1 MAPSSTTPPLLLIRL
16 PGSEAVALMQQA
28 CTLSASDA
36 GAAAALE
43 PYQGEQ
49 DVTPAQLRAAHAVL
63 KRAGQEQED
72 AFVNTVLRGARP
84 VFPRHAQRKEDIA
97 TQAKAKE
104 GWRQKLQAKHQQR
117 EYDRMVKNVH
127 WGGARKPD
135 PETRPFYQASIAFN
149 MLAAMITAGF
159 MGWYVAGSFLSKD
172 AHRLM
177 VGTVTAMV
185 MLVVEMTLYIIRTT
199 EVERYAPKR
208 ERNEQMGQQG
218 KTIPTG
224 FMDDIQ
230 FRRGPPTSSKKASST
245 LVMGPPKA
253 GGVKQKVL

>member
-1 MAPSSTTPPLLLIRL
+1 MAPTSTTSTPAPLLLIRL
-16 PGSEAVALMQQA
+16 PGPEAVALMQQA
-28 CTLSASDA
+28 CTLSS
-36 GAAAALE
+36 AADEALGS
-43 PYQGEQ
+43 YQGEQ
-49 DVTPAQLRAAHAVL
+49 DVTTAQLRAVHAVL
-63 KRAGQEQED
+63 KQAGQEQED
-72 AFVNTVLRGARP
+72 AFNKTILWGARP
-84 VFPRHAQRKEDIA
+84 VFPRHVQRKEDIA

-149 MLAAMITAGF
+149 MLAAMLTAGF
-159 MGWYVAGSFLSKD
+159 MGWYVAGSFLTKD

-185 MLVVEMTLYIIRTT
+185 MLVLEMTLYIIRTT

-208 ERNEQMGQQG
+208 ERNEQLGQQG
-218 KTIPTG
+218 KTIPSG
-224 FMDDIQ
+224 FVDDLTF
-230 FRRGPPTSSKKASST
+230 FRRPAGSKKNSHSSI
-245 LVMGPPKA
+245 VSAPKA
-253 GGVKQKVL
+253 GGIKQKVL

>member
-1 MAPSSTTPPLLLIRL
+1 MAPITTTAAAPLLLIRL
-16 PGSEAVALMQQA
+16 AGPEAVALMQQA
-28 CTLSASDA
+28 CTLASAADE
-36 GAAAALE
+36 ALGS
-43 PYQGEQ
+43 YQGEQ

-63 KRAGQEQED
+63 KKAGQEQED
-72 AFVNTVLRGARP
+72 AFNNTVLRGART
-84 VFPRHAQRKEDIA
+84 VFPRHVQRKEDIA

-159 MGWYVAGSFLSKD
+159 MGWYVAGSFLTKD

-185 MLVVEMTLYIIRTT
+185 MLVLEMTLYIIRTT

-208 ERNEQMGQQG
+208 ERNEQLGQQG
-218 KTIPTG
+218 KTIPSG
-224 FMDDIQ
+224 FVDDLT
-230 FRRGPPTSSKKASST
+230 FRRPAGSKKSSSSSI
-245 LVMGPPKA
+245 VGPPKA
-253 GGVKQKVL
+253 GGAKQKVL

>member
-1 MAPSSTTPPLLLIRL
+1 MAATTTATPAPLLLIRL
-16 PGSEAVALMQQA
+16 PGPEAVAVMQQA
-28 CTLSASDA
+28 CTLASATDE
-36 GAAAALE
+36 ALGS
-43 PYQGEQ
+43 YHGEQ

-63 KRAGQEQED
+63 KQAGQEQED
-72 AFVNTVLRGARP
+72 AFSKTVLRGARP
-84 VFPRHAQRKEDIA
+84 VFPRHVQRKEDIA
-97 TQAKAKE
+97 MQAKAKE

-149 MLAAMITAGF
+149 MLAAMLTAGF
-159 MGWYVAGSFLSKD
+159 MGWYVAGSFLTKD

-177 VGTVTAMV
+177 VGTVTAMA
-185 MLVVEMTLYIIRTT
+185 MLVLEMTLYIIRTT

-208 ERNEQMGQQG
+208 ERNEQLGQQG
-218 KTIPTG
+218 KTIPSG
-224 FMDDIQ
+224 FMDDLA
-230 FRRGPPTSSKKASST
+230 FRKPAGSKKISSSSI
-245 LVMGPPKA
+245 VSPPKA

>member
-1 MAPSSTTPPLLLIRL
+1 MASTTTATPAPLLLIRL
-16 PGSEAVALMQQA
+16 PGPEAVAVMQQA
-28 CTLSASDA
+28 CTLTSAADE
-36 GAAAALE
+36 ALGS
-43 PYQGEQ
+43 YQGEQ

-63 KRAGQEQED
+63 KQAGQAQED
-72 AFVNTVLRGARP
+72 AFNNIVLRGARP
-84 VFPRHAQRKEDIA
+84 VFPRHMQRKEDIA
-97 TQAKAKE
+97 NQAKAKE

-159 MGWYVAGSFLSKD
+159 MGWYVAGSFLTKD

-185 MLVVEMTLYIIRTT
+185 MLVLEMTLYIIRTT

-208 ERNEQMGQQG
+208 ARNEQLGQQG
-218 KTIPTG
+218 KTIPSG
-224 FMDDIQ
+224 FLDDLA
-230 FRRGPPTSSKKASST
+230 FRKPAGSKKISSSSI
-245 LVMGPPKA
+245 VSPPKA